1 MKHKVGLNILII
13 VLIASVVFAGC
24 TPGQTPPVPTSTS
37 VISQVA
43 ASPTSEPDNP
53 LDALLT
59 APQALGPVVTG
70 YHPGA
75 GEEALLAGEIEVSFD
90 QEMDPNLT
98 AEAFQVTSP
107 NGMAVQGEISWT
119 DQGKT
124 LRFNPNQPL
133 EPASNYKVIVEEK
146 AASVEGL
153 SMEEAFAFQIHTITP
168 LQVGQVFPADGADQ
182 VQPTSQV
189 TVIFNR
195 PVVALGISEEQ
206 PDLVQPLEI
215 EPSTPGKG
223 EWVNTSVY
231 VFQPDAPLLS
241 GTRYTVSIAA
251 GLQDVLGSPDSALAQ
266 TYRWQFTTLPPGV
279 AEVQIGKDTIAMEQ
293 SYRPAN
299 ISLVPEIRVT
309 FLQPM
314 NPDSLAGAL
323 SLKDSEGQPIPLR
336 FDWAPDNQTLTVA
349 PLRFLRMGN
358 SYTFSI
364 TRQAE
369 AADGGRLATDIVL
382 PFDTINPPAVLSASP
397 GNQSFTA
404 GSQDF
409 RIQFA
414 SPMEIDT
421 IPGRVVFSPP
431 VEELSWYYDEWQD
444 SMNFYGLE
452 PSTQYQV
459 SLGAGMRDIY
469 GNAINQSST
478 VAFTTAALQPWI
490 YLDMPYQALYR
501 QDAPQE
507 FYFSYTNINSAQF
520 TLYRIST
527 ETFISFVQ
535 QNVNYSIYSPPEKD
549 IIWQYEEISEVSLN
563 ETVQKN
569 IPLTG
574 EDGGPLPGGVY
585 FLTVDTPDVVYEGKG
600 KFLDGRPLM
609 VATDNLTFKS
619 SHGNALLWLT
629 NLTSGKPVRNAPI
642 RVLDSVKQEV
652 ISGETD
658 ADGLFLFELPEKS
671 DSKNP
676 ALYAISEDEQHF
688 AFSSNTWSSGVSSW
702 DFGIWDQYYSR
713 PAEATAYI
721 YTDRPLYRPDQPVYF
736 KGIVRMENDLEYQLP
751 PQRINEVEVIISSY
765 EEEIYKEKLPLSTY
779 GSFDGKLVLDSGAA
793 LGAYS
798 IQARFPDSKTTI
810 GAVNF
815 TVAEYRKPEFVVDVS
830 AAPVNVLVGEQFTA
844 TVSAQYY
851 SGGALSGAAV
861 DYLLYDEPYQFIP
874 AGDLGNYSFY
884 DDSER
889 YNGAGVMPAEQAER
903 QVSEGSGITD
913 ENGRL
918 GLSLPAGQPSSATSR
933 RVGVEITVTDLAG
946 SVVSGQ
952 AQIVAH
958 RSTVYAGLRPA
969 QYVGRAGEEQ
979 SFELVAVD
987 WDSSPLAG
995 QKLNIEIS
1003 EQQWYSVQE
1012 QDARGTLRW
1021 VSSVRNIPV
1030 TRFSGVETDA
1040 EGRAVVSFVPE
1051 KGGVYRALVTA
1062 YDPAGNKSSA
1072 TAYQWVSGGAY
1083 IPWQQSNDRTF
1094 QLVVDRD
1101 SYQPGDQAEI
1111 LIASPFQGSAYALVT
1126 VERGLIRQQEVL
1138 ELTSNSTIYRL
1149 PVTSDMAPTVY
1160 VSVLVIKG
1168 VDETNPR
1175 PNFKMGMAAV
1185 NVSTEEQQLQV
1196 VVSPDRESAGP
1207 GEQVA
1212 YQIEVSRNDGQ
1223 PVQAE
1228 VSLGLSDLS
1237 ALALSGPNTIPMVD
1251 HFYAQRGLGVRTAVP
1266 ITNSVEDYNA
1276 KLEEQISDGEG
1287 GGSGGGKGEGYLGVP
1302 RVRQDFPD
1310 TAYWE
1315 AGVVTD
1321 ANGKASVSVSLP
1333 DNLTTWRMDARAV
1346 TQDTRV
1352 GQTTTDLV
1360 STKPLLVRP
1369 QTPRFFVAG
1378 DRAMIGTA
1386 VHNNTGQDLAVIV
1399 ELDAEGVELVDSEA
1413 VQEVVISTGQQAY
1426 ISWNIAVLEDAERV
1440 ELVFSAQGGGYQD
1453 ASRPTLG
1460 TLEGQGIP
1468 VYRYEAPETVGTSGE
1483 LTAGG
1488 ARAEVIQ
1495 LPAEMDVTR
1504 GSLEI
1509 SIEPSLAA
1517 GMRSGLN
1524 YLEQYPYECIEQT
1537 VSRFLPNVLITRAM
1551 RAAGQEDADL
1561 DAELKVQVNTALQR
1575 LYNTQNSD
1583 GGWGWWGGWESQ
1595 RLTTAYVVLG
1605 LHEAQQADY
1614 EVNDEVLKRGL
1625 SYLRAQPGVM
1635 VGETSYAKHGRST
1648 LSFILYVL
1656 ARAGSPEVSRT
1667 VTLYEEWQSLPL
1679 YARAYLAQ
1687 TLYWIDPEDARLKNL
1702 VGSLVDSANLSASGA
1717 HWEEEWVDYWN
1728 WNSDT
1733 RTTAIVLDALLEL
1746 NPDNPLNAGAVRWL
1760 MRNREGGHWASTQ
1773 ETAWT
1778 LMALTDWMVK
1788 SGELQADYGY
1798 AVQLNDEKIGEGQVS
1813 STTLEET
1820 RRLRV
1825 AVADLLSDRVNRL
1838 VIARTEGPGSLY
1850 YTANLNVY
1858 LPVAEVGA
1866 LDQGIIISRR
1876 YYTLEDSKIP
1886 INTARQGDLVRGRLT
1901 IVVPQSVH
1909 YLLVE
1914 DPLPAGL
1921 EAIDASLKTSPQGE
1935 LPEIYDWAEMS
1946 RQGWGW
1952 WYFSHVE
1959 LRDEKVVLSTDYL
1972 PAGTY
1977 VYTYLARAGTPGTFQ
1992 TIPPTAQEFYFPDVY
2007 GRGEGSI
2014 FEVIP

>member
-1 MKHKVGLNILII
+1 MKNKCFWLMMII
-13 VLIASVVFAGC
+13 VLVVVLSGC
-24 TPGQTPPVPTSTS
+24 TQSQTPPDPTSTP
-37 VISQVA
+37 VVSQAEV
-43 ASPTSEPDNP
+43 SPTSEPDEALESLLSAP
-53 LDALLT
+53 LI
-59 APQALGPVVTG
+59 LGPVVTG
-70 YHPGA
+70 YHPGM
-75 GEEALLAGEIEVSFD
+75 GEDAALSGEIQVSFD
-90 QEMDPNLT
+90 QNMDSSTT
-98 AEAFQVTSP
+98 AEALQVVGPDGET
-107 NGMAVQGEISWT
+107 VQGSITWT

-124 LRFNPNQPL
+124 LRFKPDQPL
-133 EPASNYKVIVEEK
+133 EPASNYKVTVGQE
-146 AASVEGL
+146 ASSEDGL
-153 SMEEAFAFQIHTITP
+153 SLEEAFTFHVHTITP
-168 LQVGQVFPADGADQ
+168 LQVGQVFPLDGADQ
-182 VQPTSQV
+182 VQPTSQI

-215 EPSTPGKG
+215 EPPTPGKG

-231 VFQPDAPLLS
+231 VFQPDVPLLS
-241 GTRYTVSIAA
+241 GTRYTVSIPA
-251 GLQDVLGSPDSALAQ
+251 GLNDALASPDSALSE
-266 TYRWQFTTLPPGV
+266 TYRWEFTTLAPSV
-279 AEVQIGKDTIAMEQ
+279 AEVQIGQDTITLEQ
-293 SYRPAN
+293 PYFPGN
-299 ISLVPEIRVT
+299 VSLLPEIRTT
-309 FLQPM
+309 FRQPM
-314 NPDSLAGAL
+314 KRDSMPGAL
-323 SLKDSEGQPIPLR
+323 SLMAPDGQPIPLR
-336 FDWAPDNQTLTVA
+336 FKWSADNQILTLV
-349 PLRFLRMGN
+349 PLRYLQMGN

-364 TRQAE
+364 SRQAE
-369 AADGGRLATDIVL
+369 ASDGGKLAADVSL
-382 PFDTINPPAVLSASP
+382 SFNTIYPPAILFAGP
-397 GNQSFTA
+397 NNQSFTA

-409 RIQFA
+409 QIQFA

-421 IPGRVVFSPP
+421 IPNRVIFSPP
-431 VEELSWYYDEWQD
+431 VKGLSWYYDEWQNT
-444 SMNFYGLE
+444 MNFYGLE

-459 SLGAGMRDIY
+459 SLRAGMRDIY
-469 GNAINQSST
+469 GNAINQGSVVT
-478 VAFTTAALQPWI
+478 FATAAVQPWI

-501 QDAPQE
+501 QDGPQE
-507 FYFSYTNINSAQF
+507 FYFSYTNIGSAQF

-527 ETFISFVQ
+527 EAFISFVQ
-535 QNVNYSIYSPPEKD
+535 QNVNYSIYNPPEMD
-549 IIWQYEEISEVSLN
+549 IVWQYEELSEAPLN
-563 ETVQKN
+563 ETVQKSM
-569 IPLTG
+569 PLTG
-574 EDGGPLPGGVY
+574 KDGGPLPGGVY
-585 FLTVDTPDVVYEGKG
+585 FLTMDTPDVVYEGKG

-609 VATDNLTFKS
+609 VATDNLTFKT
-619 SHGNALLWLT
+619 SHGDALLWLT
-629 NLTSGKPVRNAPI
+629 NLTSGEPVGNAPVK
-642 RVLDSVKQEV
+642 VLDSVKQEV
-652 ISGETD
+652 AGGKTD
-658 ADGLFLFELPEKS
+658 KDGLFLFELPEIS
-671 DSKNP
+671 EAQNP
-676 ALYAISEDEQHF
+676 TLYAISEDQRHF
-688 AFSSNTWSSGVSSW
+688 AFASSSWSSGVSAW

-713 PAEATAYI
+713 PAEATAYV

-736 KGIVRMENDLEYQLP
+736 KGIVRMENDLAYQLP
-751 PQRINEVEVIISSY
+751 PQRIKEVEVIISSY
-765 EEEIYKEKLPLSTY
+765 EEEIYKEKLPLSDY

-798 IQARFPDSKTTI
+798 IQVRFPGSKTTI

-815 TVAEYRKPEFVVDVS
+815 TVAEYRKPEFIVDVS
-830 AAPVNVLVGEQFTA
+830 ASPANVLVGERFNA
-844 TVSAQYY
+844 AVSAQYY
-851 SGGALSGAAV
+851 SGGALSGAEVGYSVYA
-861 DYLLYDEPYQFIP
+861 EPYQFIP
-874 AGDLGNYSFY
+874 TGDLGNYSFY

-889 YNGAGVMPAEQAER
+889 YNGAGVMPVEQAER
-903 QVSEGSGITD
+903 QISEGSGVTD

-918 GLSLPAGQPSSATSR
+918 ELSLPAGQSTSAASMR
-933 RVGVEITVTDLAG
+933 AGVEITVTDLAG
-946 SVVSGQ
+946 SAVSGQ
-952 AQIVAH
+952 AQIIAH

-987 WDSSPLAG
+987 WDSSPVAAQRLDVAV
-995 QKLNIEIS
+995 S

-1012 QDARGTLRW
+1012 QDSRGTLRW

-1030 TRFSGVETDA
+1030 TSFSGIETDE
-1040 EGRAVVSFVPE
+1040 EGRAMVSFVPE

-1062 YDPAGNKSSA
+1062 YDPAGNKTSA
-1072 TAYQWVSGGAY
+1072 TAYMWVSGNEY
-1083 IPWQQSNDRTF
+1083 ISWQQSNDRTF

-1111 LIASPFQGSAYALVT
+1111 LIASPFQGSSYALVT
-1126 VERGLIRQQEVL
+1126 VERGLIRHQEVL
-1138 ELTSNSTIYRL
+1138 ELIRNSTIYRL

-1160 VSVLVIKG
+1160 VSVLVVKG

-1175 PNFKMGMAAV
+1175 PDFKMGMAAV

-1207 GEQVA
+1207 GEQVT
-1212 YQIEVSRNDGQ
+1212 YHIQVNRNDGE
-1223 PVQAE
+1223 PVEAE

-1237 ALALSGPNTIPMVD
+1237 ALVLSGPNTVPMLD
-1251 HFYAQRGLGVRTAVP
+1251 YFYAQRGLGVRTAVP

-1276 KLEEQISDGEG
+1276 KLEEQISDGKG
-1287 GGSGGGKGEGYLGVP
+1287 GGSGGGKGEGYMGVP

-1315 AGVVTD
+1315 AGVVTGAD
-1321 ANGKASVSVSLP
+1321 GKASVTAKLP

-1346 TQDTRV
+1346 TLDTRV

-1378 DRAMIGTA
+1378 DRAVIGTA

-1399 ELDAEGVELVDSEA
+1399 ELDAEGLELVDSKA
-1413 VQEVVISTGQQAY
+1413 VREVEIPTGQQAY
-1426 ISWNIAVLEDAERV
+1426 VSWNIAVLEDAERV
-1440 ELVFSAQGGGYQD
+1440 DLVFSAQSDGYQD

-1488 ARAEVIQ
+1488 TRTEAIQ
-1495 LPAEMDVTR
+1495 LPAEMEVTQ
-1504 GSLEI
+1504 GNLEVL
-1509 SIEPSLAA
+1509 IEPSLAA
-1517 GMRSGLN
+1517 GMRSGLT

-1537 VSRFLPNVLITRAM
+1537 VSRFLPNVFTTRAM
-1551 RAAGQEDADL
+1551 RAAGLADADL
-1561 DAELKVQVNTALQR
+1561 EAELKVQVNTALQR

-1583 GGWGWWGGWESQ
+1583 GGWGWWSGGESQ
-1595 RLTTAYVVLG
+1595 RLTSAYVVLG
-1605 LHEAQQADY
+1605 LYEAQQADY
-1614 EVNDEVLKRGL
+1614 EVNTEVLKRGL
-1625 SYLRAQPGVM
+1625 SYLRAQPRVM
-1635 VGETSYAKHGRST
+1635 VEETTYADHGRNT

-1656 ARAGSPEVSRT
+1656 ARTGSPEVSRT
-1667 VTLYEEWQSLPL
+1667 VTLYDDWQSLPL

-1687 TLYWIDPEDARLKNL
+1687 TLYWIDPEDVRLKNL
-1702 VGSLVDSANLSASGA
+1702 TGSLVDSANLSASGV
-1717 HWEEEWVDYWN
+1717 HWEENEVDYWN

-1733 RTTAIVLDALLEL
+1733 RTTAIVLAAMLEL
-1746 NPDNPLNAGAVRWL
+1746 DPDNPLNASAVRWL
-1760 MRNREGGHWASTQ
+1760 MRNRVGGRWASTQ

-1778 LMALTDWMVK
+1778 LMALTDWMVR
-1788 SGELQADYGY
+1788 SGELEADYGY
-1798 AVQLNDEKIGEGQVS
+1798 AVQLNDAKIGEGQAS
-1813 STTLEET
+1813 SATLEET
-1820 RRLRV
+1820 QTLQV
-1825 AVADLLSDRVNRL
+1825 AVADMLSDRVNRL
-1838 VIARTEGPGSLY
+1838 VIVRTEGPGSLY
-1850 YTANLNVY
+1850 YSANLNVH

-1876 YYTLEDSKIP
+1876 YYTLEDSKTP
-1886 INTARQGDLVRGRLT
+1886 ITTARQGDLVRGRLT

-1935 LPEIYDWAEMS
+1935 LPEVYDWAEMS

-1977 VYTYLARAGTPGTFQ
+1977 VYTYLARASTLGTFQ

-2007 GRGEGSI
+2007 GRGEGSL
-2014 FEVIP
+2014 FEVTP